1 MSIEV
6 TWLGHSTV
14 VLDLDGVR
22 IVADPLLQRHAG
34 ILRRRGQTPE
44 RAAWY
49 GADAILL
56 SHLHH
61 DHAELGSLRLLGEL
75 PVITAPENAAWV
87 TRKGFVGVGLSEEQW
102 MPVGNGRVEVRLTP
116 AVHAARPMP
125 HRPNA
130 AVGHLVRGPS
140 GVVWLAGDTELFDS
154 MEDLPT
160 LAGAPIDLALVPIGG
175 WGPRLSPGH
184 MGPEEA
190 AVACHRIDARWA
202 IPVHWRTLHVP
213 AGRSLPPRLDG
224 SGWAGLHG
232 GTAAGSAPVRDEG
245 PRGRRDVHGPGHVSR
260 FTRHEASSARVPRKR
275 LAP

>member
-14 VLDLDGVR
+14 VLDIDGVR

-34 ILRRRGQTPE
+34 ILRRRGDTPE
-44 RAAWY
+44 RAAWH
-49 GADAILL
+49 GADAVLL

-61 DHAELGSLRLLGEL
+61 DHAELGSLRLLDQV
-75 PVITAPENAAWV
+75 PVVTAPENAVWV
-87 TRKGFVGVGLSEEQW
+87 NRKGLRGVGLREDEW
-102 MPVGNGRVEVRLTP
+102 LPVGDGEVQVRLTR
-116 AVHAARPMP
+116 AVHDARPMP

-140 GVVWLAGDTELFDS
+140 GVVWLAGDTELFDD
-154 MEDLPT
+154 MEDLP
-160 LAGAPIDLALVPIGG
+160 LMAGPIDLALVPIGG

-190 AVACHRIDARWA
+190 AVACRRIKPRCA

-213 AGRSLPPRLDG
+213 AGRA
-224 SGWAGLHG
+224 W
-232 GTAAGSAPVRDEG
+232 
-245 PRGRRDVHGPGHVSR
+245 PRGWMEAGGPEFLSALAR
-260 FTRHEASSARVPRKR
+260 EAPSCAARVLDVGQSFTVPE
-275 LAP
+275 PVS

>member
-22 IVADPLLQRHAG
+22 IVADPLLKRHAG

-44 RAAWY
+44 RAAWH

-87 TRKGFVGVGLSEEQW
+87 NRKGLVGVGLRQDEW
-102 MPVGNGRVEVRLTP
+102 MPVGNGRVEVGLTR
-116 AVHAARPMP
+116 AVHDARPMP

-160 LAGAPIDLALVPIGG
+160 MAGGPIDLALVPIGG

-190 AVACHRIDARWA
+190 AVACGRIEARCA

-213 AGRSLPPRLDG
+213 GGRA
-224 SGWAGLHG
+224 W
-232 GTAAGSAPVRDEG
+232 
-245 PRGRRDVHGPGHVSR
+245 PRGWMEAGGPT
-260 FTRHEASSARVPRKR
+260 FIAALAHEAPRCTAKVLDIGESFTVPD
-275 LAP
+275 PVT